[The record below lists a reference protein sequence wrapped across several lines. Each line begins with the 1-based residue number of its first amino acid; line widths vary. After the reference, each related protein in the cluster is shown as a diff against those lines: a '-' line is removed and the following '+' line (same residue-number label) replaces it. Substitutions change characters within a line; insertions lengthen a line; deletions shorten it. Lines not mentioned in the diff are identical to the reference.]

1 MTGRTGGVQMTFTP
15 PTSTSDDATTA
26 DVVGLDTLEATDVSL
41 VGGKAAALARAGR
54 IGLETVPGVVLTT
67 AFCRG
72 AEHERDLTRHPAI
85 AAVFERLGGVPLIA
99 RSSSV
104 VEDTTTSSAAGQF
117 ESVADVHTADDL
129 ARAVR
134 TVLDSRRRA
143 GASDHPIA
151 VLVQPMVEPD
161 VAGVLF
167 GVDPVTGRSD
177 RRVVTAVDGRPDQL
191 VAGSVDGSW
200 YLADG
205 SGAVVEADR
214 RDGPKVPSRLL
225 GRLIELSDTVEA
237 LFGSPQDIEW
247 AKVGDRVLL
256 LQSRPV
262 TTEIRGVPDGPVYG
276 PGPVAETF
284 PERLAPLEAEMWVP
298 ALRDAVEEA
307 LRLAGAA
314 SETDLHGPDLVV
326 SVDGYVAIDLERTG
340 EIRRHDRQPPWF
352 AVATRVRRLRSAWR
366 VGRLRSALPQLA
378 DRLLD
383 RVDADLESIPAPGQL
398 TDRQLVALIGR
409 GRIALRAVHAHE
421 VLMGLLIGRGD
432 GRLTGASVAMRVLA
446 EARTDGSSD
455 DEIVTHSPIVLALTA
470 PRIAA
475 RTELPG
481 PCSTA
486 DLPPGPGAEPR
497 PDTGSPNPDV
507 TREALRLRVRW
518 LQEVMARAA
527 WELGER
533 LARNGHLESP
543 EDIRY
548 LPYEEVALLV
558 TRRAVLDRR
567 VLRARRESYES
578 EPPRPLPARFQISD
592 LGRPITVRDR
602 NETGGGTGAGGG
614 RGRGPVTRDTI
625 DPPTGSVLVVQ
636 NLSPGIG
643 PLLTRLSGVVAET
656 GSVLAHLAILARESG
671 VATVVGHLGAV
682 EQFPEGTVIDVDG
695 DTGQVR
701 LVDESEEQT
710 VGGTS

>member
-1 MTGRTGGVQMTFTP
+1 MTFTP
-15 PTSTSDDATTA
+15 PTSTSENATTG
-26 DVVGLDTLEATDVSL
+26 DVVGLDSLEATDAAV

-67 AFCRG
+67 AFSRS
-72 AEHERDLTRHPAI
+72 ATADRDLSTHPAL
-85 AAVFERLGGVPLIA
+85 AEVMARLGDVPLIA

-104 VEDTTTSSAAGQF
+104 VEDTATSSAAGQF
-117 ESVADVHTADDL
+117 ESVADVGSLDDL

-134 TVLDSRRRA
+134 TVLDSRQRA
-143 GASDHPIA
+143 GAGEHPIA
-151 VLVQPMVEPD
+151 VLVQPMVQPEL
-161 VAGVLF
+161 AGVLF

-177 RRVVTAVDGRPDQL
+177 RRVVSAVDGRPDQL
-191 VAGSVDGSW
+191 VAGTVDGSW
-200 YLADG
+200 YLVDAGGD
-205 SGAVVEADR
+205 VVEADR
-214 RDGPKVPSRLL
+214 RDGPRLPARLL
-225 GRLIELSDTVEA
+225 ARLVELSDTLEA
-237 LFGSPQDIEW
+237 LFGSPQDLEW
-247 AKVGDRVLL
+247 AKVGDRILL

-262 TTEIRGVPDGPVYG
+262 TTEVRGIPDGPVYG

-298 ALRDAVEEA
+298 PLRDAVEEA

-314 SETDLHGPDLVV
+314 SENDLHGPDLVV
-326 SVDGYVAIDLERTG
+326 SVDGHVAIDLERTG

-352 AVATRVRRLRSAWR
+352 AVATRIRRLRSAWR

-383 RVDADLESIPAPGQL
+383 RVDADLELIPATGQL

-421 VLMGLLIGRGD
+421 MLMGLLIGRGD

-455 DEIVTHSPIVLALTA
+455 DEIVTHSPVVLALTP

-497 PDTGSPNPDV
+497 EDTGEPHPDV

-527 WELGER
+527 WEVGER
-533 LARNGHLESP
+533 LAKNGHLESAD
-543 EDIRY
+543 DIRF

-558 TRRAVLDRR
+558 TRRAMLDRR
-567 VLRARRESYES
+567 LLHSRREAFES

-592 LGRPITVRDR
+592 RGRPITVRDR
-602 NETGGGTGAGGG
+602 GETGGGTGAGGG
-614 RGRGPVTRDTI
+614 RGRGPVTHDI
-625 DPPTGSVLVVQ
+625 NDPPTGSVLVVQ

-682 EQFPEGTVIDVDG
+682 DEFPEGTLIDVDG

-701 LVDESEEQT
+701 VLDGSEEHPT
-710 VGGTS
+710 GAAS